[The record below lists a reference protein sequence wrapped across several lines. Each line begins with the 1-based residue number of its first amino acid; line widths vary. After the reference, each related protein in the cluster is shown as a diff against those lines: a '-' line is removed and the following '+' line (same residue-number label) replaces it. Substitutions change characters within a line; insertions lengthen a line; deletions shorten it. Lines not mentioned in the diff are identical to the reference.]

1 MSKAFLSGLSAAL
14 IGSSAIVVVQPQ
26 IAIPQTV
33 DEQAIA
39 AIAKESTVVINGQ
52 NPGSG
57 VIISRKGN
65 TYYVLTAKHVVATED
80 EYEIVTSDGTKYPLN
95 YSSVKKLPGIDLAL
109 VEFTSDKN
117 YPMALLGD
125 SEATTEGATVYI
137 SGWPH
142 PGRAITQRIYQIT
155 KGSISGR
162 PLESLDNGYD
172 LVYTNITRSGMSGGP
187 IWDTQGRVIGIHGQ
201 AEGEQII
208 NPEGNTI
215 AVKSGFN
222 LGIPINT
229 FLKLA
234 FQNGIDL
241 SYLQDNFSLINTIV
255 FKKPCSKADRS
266 WSSLS
271 VSPDYQMIAIVRMM
285 GIDRNSQR
293 EISLCSTRTGQ
304 ELRTLE
310 GHSYRTELLAFS
322 PDGQTLVSYGK
333 EETHIAPTTNIKIWK
348 VKTGQ
353 LLHTLPSYEP
363 TPSNHFFISSDSNIL
378 ASTHGRRVRV
388 WNLNT
393 GKLLHDV
400 DHEDIVLG
408 ITISPDSQ
416 ILASGSYDGTLKIWN
431 LGTGELLHTLLG
443 QKPINVI
450 KFSTDSQILIS
461 GSRSSTDIYTDGSP
475 DSNVD
480 DATLQM
486 WNWQTGELLENLSDN
501 SGTIDSLAIEPNG
514 QLLAS
519 TSKNEIKIWNL
530 QTGQLLRTLEANGVF
545 LSVGFSADAQTL
557 FSTDL
562 YDLQIWQI
570 AKP

>member
-1 MSKAFLSGLSAAL
+1 MSENFFSGLLAAL
-14 IGSSAIVVVQPQ
+14 VSAAIVVVQPQ

-39 AIAKESTVVINGQ
+39 SLAKDVTVVINGQ

-57 VIISRKGN
+57 VIVSRDGN
-65 TYYVLTAKHVVATED
+65 TYYVLTAKHVVATQD

-95 YSSVKKLPGIDLAL
+95 YSSVKKLPGVDLAL
-109 VEFTSDKN
+109 VAFTSNKN
-117 YPMALLGD
+117 YPLALLGD

-162 PLESLDNGYD
+162 PLESLENGYG
-172 LVYTNITRSGMSGGP
+172 LVYTNITRSGMSGSP

-208 NPEGNTI
+208 NPDGNTI

-229 FLKLA
+229 FLKLSSH
-234 FQNGIDL
+234 NGIDL
-241 SYLQDNFSLINTIV
+241 SYLQDNFSLIDTIV
-255 FKKPCSKADRS
+255 FKEPCSKADVHRYYGYY
-266 WSSLS
+266 LN
-271 VSPDYQMIAIVRMM
+271 VSPDYQMIAIVRITD
-285 GIDRNSQR
+285 IDRNSQR
-293 EISLCSTRTGQ
+293 EISLCSTKTGK

-310 GHSYRTELLAFS
+310 GHSYRTESLVFS
-322 PDGQTLVSYGK
+322 PDGQILISKGIDDRDRSSTS
-333 EETHIAPTTNIKIWK
+333 IKIWN
-348 VKTGQ
+348 VNTGQ
-353 LLHTLPSYEP
+353 LLRTLTSYEY
-363 TPSNHFFISSDSNIL
+363 TGRVFISSNSNIL
-378 ASTHGRRVRV
+378 ASIHDYKIVRI

-393 GKLLHDV
+393 GKLLHEV
-400 DHEDIVLG
+400 DHEEQV
-408 ITISPDSQ
+408 TTVAISPDSQ
-416 ILASGSYDGTLKIWN
+416 IFVSGSSFGTLKIWN
-431 LGTGELLHTLLG
+431 LSTGELLRTLSG
-443 QKPINVI
+443 QGVINVI
-450 KFSTDSQILIS
+450 EFSPDNPILIS
-461 GSRSSTDIYTDGSP
+461 GSWSSRDSIGSP
-475 DSNVD
+475 ESTVD

-486 WNWQTGELLENLSDN
+486 WNWQTGELLGTLIENY
-501 SGTIDSLAIEPNG
+501 GTIDSLALEPYG

-530 QTGQLLRTLEANGVF
+530 QTGQLLRTLEANGIF
-545 LSVGFSADAQTL
+545 LSVAFSGDGQTL

-562 YDLQIWQI
+562 YDLQIWQVAI
-570 AKP
+570 P